1 MTREE
6 LEAKRRELAVDI
18 AQAEATLAE
27 LQAEA
32 EQIDVQLLDA
42 YADQITWDGDMD
54 EEDDTSFSVRG
65 LDGFEYVGSIWGT
78 GLWEIVI
85 PTGVYCAKGPQP
97 MLRYCA
103 ENRAWAM
110 REIVKFLRARKV
122 LAPGG

>member
-18 AQAEATLAE
+18 AQAEDTLAG
-27 LQAEA
+27 LRAQAEK
-32 EQIDVQLLDA
+32 IDGLLLDA
-42 YADQITWDGDMD
+42 YASQITWEGDMD
-54 EEDDTSFSVRG
+54 EEEDTSFSVRG

-85 PTGVYCAKGPQP
+85 PTGCHCAKGPQP

-110 REIVKFLRARKV
+110 REIVKFLLARKV
-122 LAPGG
+122 LASGG